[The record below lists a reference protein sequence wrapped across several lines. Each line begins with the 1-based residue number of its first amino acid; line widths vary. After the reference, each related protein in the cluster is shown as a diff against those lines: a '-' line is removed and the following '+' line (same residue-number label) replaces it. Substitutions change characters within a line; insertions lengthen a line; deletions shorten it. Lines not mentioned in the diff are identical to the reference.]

1 MAGRVAIIAGSGRLP
16 AILAAALVDAGSPPV
31 IAALQG
37 SRPEDIPDGDVE
49 RFRVERL
56 AVFLDRLHALGVGR
70 VIFAGAVQ
78 RPQLDPE
85 AFDPRTA
92 SMVPRLIAAMQGG
105 DDATLREV
113 VAIFEEDGLR
123 VIGAAEAVPDLV
135 PEAGVLGAV
144 TPTEADAEDAVRAAR
159 IVSALGA
166 VDVGQG
172 AVVAQGLCLALEAL
186 PGTDVMLAQ
195 LAQLAQRPPMRPDPS
210 GARGLLYKAP
220 KPGQDRRMDLPAI
233 GPQTVTAAA
242 QAGLAGIAFEA
253 GGVMIIDRAETVRR
267 ADAQGLFLWA
277 R

>member
-1 MAGRVAIIAGSGRLP
+1 MAERVAIIAGAGRLP
-16 AILAAALVDAGSPPV
+16 AILAAGLDHAGDTPV

-37 SRPEDIPDGDVE
+37 STLEDIPEGSVE

-70 VIFAGAVQ
+70 VVFAGAVQ
-78 RPQLDPE
+78 RPRLDPE

-92 SMVPRLIAAMQGG
+92 AMVPRLLAAIQGG

-113 VAIFEEDGLR
+113 VAIFEEDGLQ

-135 PEAGVLGAV
+135 PGEGVLGAV
-144 TPTEADAEDAVRAAR
+144 TPTKADAEDAARAAR

-195 LAQLAQRPPMRPDPS
+195 LAELPAMRPDPE

-220 KPGQDRRMDLPAI
+220 KPEQDRRVDLPAI
-233 GPQTVTAAA
+233 GPHTVTAAA
-242 QAGLAGIAFEA
+242 RAGLGGIAFEA
-253 GGVMIIDRAETVRR
+253 GGVMVIDRAETVRR
-267 ADAQGLFLWA
+267 ADARGLFLWA